1 MGCKASV
8 RFFNQEDGD
17 ERVTVSLHGELRI
30 VFAMAGTAHKW
41 DFVQREISELA
52 AYVERRFAAHEHH
65 VLATVRS
72 DGRPRVAGTNV
83 MFTNGTM
90 WIGMI
95 PTALRAADLL
105 NSSYCA
111 LHSAPLNEKLPRG
124 EGDVRVN
131 AIARELSSDE
141 VRELFFAKFPDADDV
156 MPGKFFELLTTDFS
170 IVEVDNEEIALT
182 RWSAISGVE
191 VTRHQ

>member
-8 RFFNQEDGD
+8 CIFDQEDGD
-17 ERVTVSLHGELRI
+17 EGLSFFSKHELRI
-30 VFAMAGTAHKW
+30 VCDMEEKSLKW
-41 DFVQREISELA
+41 ELIQTEFSVLA

-72 DGRPRVAGTNV
+72 DGRPRVSGTNV
-83 MFTNGTM
+83 MFTNGAM
-90 WIGMI
+90 WIGMM

-105 NSSYCA
+105 NSPYCA

-124 EGDVRVN
+124 EGDVRIYAV
-131 AIARELSSDE
+131 ARELSSDE
-141 VRELFFAKFPDADDV
+141 ARELFFAKFPDADDV

-170 IVEVDNEEIALT
+170 IVEVDNEEIVLT

>member
-8 RFFNQEDGD
+8 CFFDQEDGD
-17 ERVTVSLHGELRI
+17 ERVTVPLLGELRI
-30 VFAMAGTAHKW
+30 VFAMTDTARKW
-41 DFVQREISELA
+41 NFIQREVSDLA

-72 DGRPRVAGTNV
+72 DGRPRVSGTNV

-90 WIGMI
+90 WIGMM
-95 PTALRAADLL
+95 PTALRAVDLL
-105 NSSYCA
+105 NSPYCA

-124 EGDVRVN
+124 DGDVRIN

-141 VRELFFAKFPDADDV
+141 GRELFFVKFPDADEV

-170 IVEVDNEEIALT
+170 IVEVDNEEIVLT